1 MIRFFRIFWAVFWRS
16 IFVLA
21 INAGINYGIARM
33 ARSLFVQTDFFIKTR
48 ASIGLLPAVIIFTA
62 LAVGVG
68 RGQSII
74 LERRSP
80 MSLAQWQQ
88 TYFATA
94 ACAFIVM
101 ISICIVALTA
111 STDFWFAFRML
122 FSLPMFLLF
131 WIGVSIWQTNSR
143 KT

>member
-16 IFVLA
+16 IFVLT
-21 INAGINYGIARM
+21 INAGISYGIARM
-33 ARSLFVQTDFFIKTR
+33 ARSLFVQTEFFIKTR
-48 ASIGLLPAVIIFTA
+48 ASIGLLPAAIIFTA

-68 RGQSII
+68 SGQSII

-88 TYFATA
+88 TYFAMA
-94 ACAFIVM
+94 ACALIVM
-101 ISICIVALTA
+101 ISIFVVALTA
-111 STDFWFAFRML
+111 SADFWFAFRVL